1 MKKLLDLYRHKN
13 QILNDAFDRIVV
25 NIHLQKQK
33 YGYKSF
39 LLVGTEPMVG
49 TTTIAINL
57 AISLSVSGW
66 KTILVDAD
74 MRKNVVYKRL
84 NEDAEKNLS
93 DYLCLDAE
101 KEEIIYDTNW
111 ELLDYI
117 PCVGREE
124 SPVRLLCSSRME
136 ILLRELEVE
145 YDFIVLDL
153 PSLNSSVDSHI
164 LAAKS
169 DAVCLVASLNDSS
182 KISLREAKKTLDNIG
197 ANTIGV
203 IANKVDKSEYKQH
216 MKNFDYFKKYRY
228 AKGGHGKRA

>member
-13 QILNDAFDRIVV
+13 QTLNDAFDRIVV

-33 YGYKSF
+33 NGYKSF

-66 KTILVDAD
+66 KTILIDGD
-74 MRKNVVYKRL
+74 MRKDIEFKRL
-84 NEDAEKNLS
+84 NEEAEINLS
-93 DYLCLDAE
+93 DYLSGHAE
-101 KEEIIYDTNW
+101 QEDIIYDTNW

-117 PCVGREE
+117 PCVGKEE
-124 SPVRLLCSSRME
+124 SPVRLLCSTQME
-136 ILLRELEVE
+136 LLLKNLEEE
-145 YDFIVLDL
+145 YDFIIFDL
-153 PSLNSSVDSHI
+153 PSMNSAVDSHI
-164 LAAKS
+164 LAAKC
-169 DAVCLVASLNDSS
+169 DAVCLVASLGDSS
-182 KISLREAKKTLDNIG
+182 KTSLFDAKKTLDGIG

-203 IANKVDKSEYKQH
+203 IANKVDKREYKQH

-228 AKGGHGKRA
+228 AKANHMKRD